1 MNRAECANRHWPREI
16 PPLGGSLIRGAH
28 ESLLEAFVELD
39 LSDVSLEALEAG
51 DDDELPS
58 PPLDFDSDE
67 ELVFSD
73 ELLALSDEVDDSPLS
88 AFLRDSEG

>member
-1 MNRAECANRHWPREI
+1 MNRAERANRHQACEI
-16 PPLGGSLIRGAH
+16 APLGARVIRGAH

-39 LSDVSLEALEAG
+39 LSDVSLEELEP

-67 ELVFSD
+67 ELVLSD
-73 ELLALSDEVDDSPLS
+73 ELLALSDELDDSPLS